1 MNDILL
7 LAMDRAIWTWS
18 LARLAR
24 RVRAGK
30 KLTEAYLNAV
40 SVRKK

>member
-1 MNDILL
+1 MNDILIRVT
-7 LAMDRAIWTWS
+7 DRAIWTWS